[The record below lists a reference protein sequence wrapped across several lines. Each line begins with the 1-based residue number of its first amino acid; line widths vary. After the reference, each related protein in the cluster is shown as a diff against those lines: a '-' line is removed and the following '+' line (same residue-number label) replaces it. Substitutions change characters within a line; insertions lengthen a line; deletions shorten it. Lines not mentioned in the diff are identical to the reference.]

1 MTTKLGTGV
10 PLCDVQGQYRAIQ
23 APIMEAV
30 SRVLASGQA
39 ILGPEVKAFE
49 EEAAA
54 YLGAGHAI
62 ACGSGTDAITLALMA
77 LDIGPGDEVILPP
90 FTFFATAGCVSR
102 LGARPVF
109 ADIDPATY
117 NLDPLQVEN
126 KITER
131 TRAII
136 PVHLYGQCADM
147 EPLWQIAERHRL
159 PIIEDAAQAI
169 GAEYQKKRAGTLG
182 SIAAFSFY
190 PSKNL
195 GAYGDAGM
203 VVTSDYEWAKKMT
216 RLRVHGMEPKYY
228 HQYVGICSRMD
239 ALQAAILR
247 VKLTFLEDWTV
258 KRQRAAQRYDSLVI
272 DNHLGHVIEK
282 PTVRSNRRHV
292 YHQYVVRVSGGLRD
306 ELIAHLQKER
316 IGCDI
321 YYPVPLHLQ
330 ECFRHLGHA
339 RGDFPASEQA
349 ADSVLALPI
358 YPEIEAAQQE
368 RVIQACADFVRRRA
382 RVAA

>member
-1 MTTKLGTGV
+1 MTTKLVPGV
-10 PLCDVQGQYRAIQ
+10 PLCDVQGQYRAIER
-23 APIMEAV
+23 PILEAI
-30 SRVLASGQA
+30 SRVLASGQV

-54 YLGAGHAI
+54 YLGAGHAV
-62 ACGSGTDAITLALMA
+62 ACGSGTDAILLALLA
-77 LDIGPGDEVILPP
+77 LDIGPGDEVIIPP

-203 VVTSDYEWAKKMT
+203 VVTSDYEWAKKMA

-239 ALQAAILR
+239 AVQAAILR
-247 VKLTFLEDWTV
+247 VKLTFLEDWIAR
-258 KRQRAAQRYDSLVI
+258 RQRAAQRYDSLII
-272 DNHLGHVIEK
+272 DHHLGHVMEK
-282 PTVRSNRRHV
+282 PAVRSNRRHV
-292 YHQYVVRVSGGLRD
+292 FHQYMVRVSGGLRD
-306 ELIAHLQKER
+306 ELIAHLQKEH
-316 IGCDI
+316 IGTDI

-358 YPEIEAAQQE
+358 YPEIEATQQE

-382 RVAA
+382 KVAA